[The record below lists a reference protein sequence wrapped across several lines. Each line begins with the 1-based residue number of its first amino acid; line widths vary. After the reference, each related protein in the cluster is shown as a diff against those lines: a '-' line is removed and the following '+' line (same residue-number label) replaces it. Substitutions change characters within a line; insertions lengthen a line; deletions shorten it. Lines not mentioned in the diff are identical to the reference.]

1 MALFKLCHMMFDKK
15 TQHKQVSTITI
26 VLTLL
31 SMTTLGM
38 VLITP
43 FQKAL
48 AHVSNEYGNI
58 TIQVGWDQEPP
69 LVDEINNLVIGV
81 TRDLAN
87 GSSIPVRN
95 ALADMNI
102 MAKYGGVTK
111 ALDFVPSQEQEGWYE
126 AKILPTRIG
135 SYNVALNGTIH
146 NQPIS
151 DEVQIEDVES
161 TEKISFPEA
170 TDSGVGVGVGVGGST
185 NGATNTNPLNGQISN
200 ILNQITND
208 VNNIRNDIETLAESN
223 SNIQEGIQ
231 NVKDIADRSYLL
243 AVTAIGVGAAGNT
256 YCSCSSSSNSLILNL
271 VDNAQC

>member
-1 MALFKLCHMMFDKK
+1 MKFAKRAYHDWFP
-15 TQHKQVSTITI
+15 IIAI
-26 VLTLL
+26 VLTL
-31 SMTTLGM
+31 SVTTLGIA
-38 VLITP
+38 LISP

-48 AHVSNEYGNI
+48 AHISNNYGNV
-58 TIQVGWDQEPP
+58 TILVGWDQEPP
-69 LVDEINNLVIGV
+69 LVNEINNVVIGV

-87 GSSIPVRN
+87 GSSMPVRN
-95 ALADMNI
+95 ALADINI
-102 MAKYGGVTK
+102 MVKYGGVTK
-111 ALDFVPSQEQEGWYE
+111 SLDFVPSQGQEGWYE
-126 AKILPTRIG
+126 AKIRPTRIG
-135 SYNVALNGTIH
+135 SYSVVLNGTVQ

-170 TDSGVGVGVGVGGST
+170 TDSGVGGST
-185 NGATNTNPLNGQISN
+185 NGAPNTNPLNGQISN

-243 AVTAIGVGAAGNT
+243 AVTAIGVGTAGILIAAAA
-256 YCSCSSSSNSLILNL
+256 L
-271 VDNAQC
+271 VRTR